1 MPIGATTG
9 PLLRYWTANL
19 TVAGRHSGRVPRIGL
34 LRRLVQ
40 LYLGLFVYGI
50 GGALQVR
57 AGLGLDPWDVFH
69 QGLGFHLGLAIGTVV
84 VLVGAAVL
92 LLWIPLRQWPGLGT
106 LSNMVLIGVWM
117 NWGISVLP
125 AARGIGWQVAELASG
140 ILACGL
146 ASGLY
151 IGARFGPGPRDGLMT
166 GFARLTGHSLRLVRT
181 VLELTVLVA
190 GWLLGGVV
198 GVGTVAYALGI
209 GPLAQLFLR
218 WFDTGERPAPA
229 LRGTLGG
236 EPGERAGESVVEV
249 DDRPPAELAGDQR
262 GVGPAHPRVVDDR
275 VDIPHR

>member
-1 MPIGATTG
+1 M
-9 PLLRYWTANL
+9 RQ
-19 TVAGRHSGRVPRIGL
+19 IGL

-40 LYLGLFVYGI
+40 LYLGLFLYGI
-50 GGALQVR
+50 GAALQVH

-106 LSNMVLIGVWM
+106 LSNMVLIGVAM

-125 AARGIGWQVAELASG
+125 AARGIAWQVTELAAG
-140 ILACGL
+140 IPACGL

-166 GFARLTGHSLRLVRT
+166 GFARVTGHSLRLVRT
-181 VLELTVLVA
+181 VLELTVLAA

-218 WFDTGERPAPA
+218 WFDTAERSKPASGRA
-229 LRGTLGG
+229 LGD
-236 EPGERAGESVVEV
+236 EPREGAGQPVVEI
-249 DDRPPAELAGDQR
+249 DHRPPAKLAGDQR
-262 GVGPAHPRVVDDR
+262 GVRPAHPRVVDHR

>member
-1 MPIGATTG
+1 
-9 PLLRYWTANL
+9 
-19 TVAGRHSGRVPRIGL
+19 VSQVPRIGL
-34 LRRLVQ
+34 LRRPVQ
-40 LYLGLFVYGI
+40 LYVGLFVYGI

-125 AARGIGWQVAELASG
+125 AARGIGWQAIELASG
-140 ILACGL
+140 ILACGV

-166 GFARLTGHSLRLVRT
+166 GFARVTGRSLRLVRT
-181 VLELTVLVA
+181 VLELTVLAV

-218 WFDTGERPAPA
+218 WFDTGERSKPGSGRA
-229 LRGTLGG
+229 LGG
-236 EPGERAGESVVEV
+236 EPGKGAGEPVVEV
-249 DDRPPAELAGDQR
+249 DGRPPAEFAGDQR
-262 GVGPAHPRVVDDR
+262 GVGAAHSRVVDHR
-275 VDIPHR
+275 VDVPNR